1 MGQMGLLVRF
11 LASAVAVVAAAKWIP
26 GIEVDS
32 WGTAFMAALVLGLI
46 NLIVRPLVML
56 LTLPINLLTLGLF
69 SLVINAIMFWLTGV
83 LVDGLEVSGFVP
95 AFLGA
100 LLVAVVTWV
109 ADKFVD

>member
-1 MGQMGLLVRF
+1 MGLLVRF
-11 LASAVAVVAAAKWIP
+11 LASAIAVVVAANWIP

-56 LTLPINLLTLGLF
+56 LALPINILTLGVF
-69 SLVINAIMFWLTGV
+69 SLVVNAILFWLTSA
-83 LVDGLEVSGFVP
+83 LVDGFDVDGFVP

-100 LLVAVVTWV
+100 LLVAVISWV
-109 ADKFVD
+109 ADKLTD